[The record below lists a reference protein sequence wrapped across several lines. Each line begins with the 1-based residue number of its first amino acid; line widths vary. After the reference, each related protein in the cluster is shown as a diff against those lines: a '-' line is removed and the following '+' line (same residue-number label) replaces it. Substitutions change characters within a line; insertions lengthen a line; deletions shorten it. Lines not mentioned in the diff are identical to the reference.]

1 MRIKPRLLIIRGPS
15 GRRSRLDNRKSL
27 LEIHFAT
34 FLFGLAGLFGK
45 WIALSPFLIVL
56 GRVAFASLILGI
68 VLRAARLSLRP
79 ILRRRGALLAV
90 LGAVLA
96 GHWAAFFQ
104 SIQVSSVAVGLLSC
118 YSFPAFTVVLEPLIS
133 KEKLDK
139 RNLFLAALCLVGV
152 FLIVP
157 RLDLSN
163 RVYQGVLWGLLAGV
177 SFAVLTLF
185 NRRLAQEHSSLGL
198 AFLEDLFAALFL
210 LPCLVFVPARPS
222 GRDLALLAVL
232 GVFCT
237 ALSHTLFI
245 QGMKRIRA
253 QTASIISSLEPV
265 YGILLALFLLKEVP
279 AVRTLLG
286 GALILTAVLFVTWK
300 EKGRSSA

>member
-1 MRIKPRLLIIRGPS
+1 V
-15 GRRSRLDNRKSL
+15 
-27 LEIHFAT
+27 
-34 FLFGLAGLFGK
+34 LFGLAGLFGK
-45 WIALSPFLIVL
+45 WLALPPFLIVL
-56 GRVAFASLILGI
+56 GRVAFASLILGL
-68 VLRAARLSLRP
+68 VLWATQQSLRP
-79 ILRRRGALLAV
+79 ILRRHAALLIV

-104 SIQVSSVAVGLLSC
+104 SIKVSSVAVGLLSC
-118 YSFPAFTVVLEPLIS
+118 YSFPAFTVVLEPLLS
-133 KEKLDK
+133 KEKLDR
-139 RNLFLAALCLVGV
+139 RNLFLAGLCLIGV

-157 RLDLSN
+157 RLDLGD
-163 RVYQGVLWGLLAGV
+163 RTYQGVLWGLLAGL

-185 NRRLAQEHSSLGL
+185 NRRLSQEHSSLGL

-210 LPCLVFVPARPS
+210 LPCLALTPARPS
-222 GRDLALLAVL
+222 TRDMALLAAL

-245 QGMKRIRA
+245 QGMKHVRA

-265 YGILLALFLLKEVP
+265 YGIVLALFLLDEIP

-286 GALILTAVLFVTWK
+286 GAVILTAVLFVTWK
-300 EKGRSSA
+300 EKARPAV

>member
-1 MRIKPRLLIIRGPS
+1 M
-15 GRRSRLDNRKSL
+15 
-27 LEIHFAT
+27 
-34 FLFGLAGLFGK
+34 
-45 WIALSPFLIVL
+45 L
-56 GRVAFASLILGI
+56 GRVAFASLILGL
-68 VLRAARLSLRP
+68 VLWWARQSLRP
-79 ILRRRGALLAV
+79 ILRRHAALLVV

-118 YSFPAFTVVLEPLIS
+118 YSFPAFTVLLEPLLS
-133 KEKLDK
+133 KERLDK
-139 RNLFLAALCLVGV
+139 RNLLLAAVCLAGV

-157 RLDLSN
+157 RLDLGN
-163 RVYQGVLWGLLAGV
+163 ATYQGVLWGLLAGV

-185 NRRLAQEHSSLGL
+185 NRRLAQEHPSLGL

-210 LPCLVFVPARPS
+210 LPCLIFVPARPS
-222 GRDLALLAVL
+222 TRDLALLAVL

-265 YGILLALFLLKEVP
+265 YGILLALFLLGEVP
-279 AVRTLLG
+279 TVRTLVG
-286 GALILTAVLFVTWK
+286 GAVILTAVLVVTWK
-300 EKGRSSA
+300 EKSRPPAES